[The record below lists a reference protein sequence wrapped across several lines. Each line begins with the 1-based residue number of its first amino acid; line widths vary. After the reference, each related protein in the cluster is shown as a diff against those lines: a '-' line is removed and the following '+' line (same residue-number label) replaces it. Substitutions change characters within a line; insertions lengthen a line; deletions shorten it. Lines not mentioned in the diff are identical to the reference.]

1 MGKSGRRIPRYQRE
15 DAAGPETA
23 RPWRYSSA
31 IAVDKSQC
39 VPANSAKQ
47 NYSVVPES
55 VYYSMKLECE
65 RCGEEFWFS
74 ANEQRVWYEEWGF
87 WIDSVPKQCAG
98 CRRLLRE
105 ANGRA

>member
-1 MGKSGRRIPRYQRE
+1 MGKRHRRTPRYQRE
-15 DAAGPETA
+15 ARRFRSA

-31 IAVDKSQC
+31 LDVDQSQC
-39 VPANSAKQ
+39 VEADPEKQ
-47 NYSVVPES
+47 RYSVVAES
-55 VYYSMKLECE
+55 AYYSMKLRCG

-87 WIDSVPKQCAG
+87 WIDSVPRHCSG

-105 ANGRA
+105 AHGRA